1 MSLCARS
8 SMRRGLLKHFLVLTG
23 SSVRLGHGF
32 LWQTWRTMAYGA
44 EKLDLLITETH
55 FCCVCFSRVKR
66 VCLGI
71 YFPEVSFVLLERTKK
86 LNRKG

>member
-44 EKLDLLITETH
+44 EKLDLLITETQT
-55 FCCVCFSRVKR
+55 FVVVFFSRVK
-66 VCLGI
+66 
-71 YFPEVSFVLLERTKK
+71 
-86 LNRKG
+86 